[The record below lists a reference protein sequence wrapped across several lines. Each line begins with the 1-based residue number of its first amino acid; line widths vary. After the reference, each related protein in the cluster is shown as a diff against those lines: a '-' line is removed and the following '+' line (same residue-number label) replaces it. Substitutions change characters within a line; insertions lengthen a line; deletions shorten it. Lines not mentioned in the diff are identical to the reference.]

1 VIFFGVGGA
10 LAFHFSKSSE
20 PKTPVAAPV
29 VPPPSLLGTQVVP
42 PVAATPAHPVV
53 EPPVTPP
60 PEPVVAADHRARLRV
75 SCAAQQCGVVIDGQF
90 AETAPSEVKVKPG
103 KHLVQ
108 VQIADETT
116 PRGHRSVDVGPDELV
131 VMHFGAH
138 GESGRGSSFAA
149 GKMMDADACRG
160 ATACELRHLR
170 EALALS
176 GENPT
181 IHRRMGLALAREG
194 NAGPAIFHLENYLL
208 LQKKPARDE
217 AEIKAKIAELKH
229 LQ

>member
-1 VIFFGVGGA
+1 MI
-10 LAFHFSKSSE
+10 
-20 PKTPVAAPV
+20 
-29 VPPPSLLGTQVVP
+29 
-42 PVAATPAHPVV
+42 
-53 EPPVTPP
+53 
-60 PEPVVAADHRARLRV
+60 
-75 SCAAQQCGVVIDGQF
+75 
-90 AETAPSEVKVKPG
+90 
-103 KHLVQ
+103 
-108 VQIADETT
+108 
-116 PRGHRSVDVGPDELV
+116 
-131 VMHFGAH
+131 HFGAR

-176 GENPT
+176 GENPI
-181 IHRRMGLALAREG
+181 IHRRMGMALAREG

-217 AEIKAKIAELKH
+217 AEVKAKIAELKR